1 METQTL
7 PEGTALDHR
16 TLNRSL
22 LARQFLLRRADVS
35 AEHVV
40 GHLVGLQAQE
50 PQDPYVALW
59 SRIAGFAPDELSGML
74 ADRRAVRMSL
84 LRWTVHLVTAEDCMV
99 LRPVVQDVLERR
111 LLGQFRRQLAG
122 LDLAEVAE
130 AGRAL
135 LTAGPLPASRLG
147 DGLRERWPERER
159 LPLSLAVTA
168 RVPTV
173 QPPPRGLWR
182 TSGAA
187 LQTPAEQWLGRS
199 FDFAEGAAP
208 DRTVLRYLAAFGPAT
223 AKDVAVWSGLTGVRA
238 VIERL
243 RPGLRV
249 YRDENGAE
257 LYDVPGAPFP
267 DRGTP
272 APARFLPQ
280 YDNIALSHADRS
292 RIMPP
297 APRAGASLPTL
308 PGSGSNRGFFLH
320 DGFVHGLWRIESS
333 RGAAVLHVLPYAP
346 LPRAARDALAAEGE
360 RLLAF
365 AAPGT
370 TGRETGREVRFT
382 A

>member
-1 METQTL
+1 METETV
-7 PEGTALDHR
+7 PEGTTLDRR

-35 AEHVV
+35 AEHVI

-59 SRIAGFAPDELSGML
+59 SRIADFEPGELSGML

-122 LDLAEVAE
+122 LDLTEVAA
-130 AGRAL
+130 AGRVL
-135 LTAGPLPASRLG
+135 LAGGPLSGSRLG

-187 LQTPAEQWLGRS
+187 LQTPAEQWLGRA
-199 FDFAEGAAP
+199 FDFAGDSAP
-208 DRTVLRYLAAFGPAT
+208 ERTVLRYLAAFGPA
-223 AKDVAVWSGLTGVRA
+223 AVRDVTVWSGLTGVRA
-238 VIERL
+238 VVDGL
-243 RPGLRV
+243 RPRLRV

-267 DRGTP
+267 APGTP
-272 APARFLPQ
+272 APPRFLPQ

-297 APRAGASLPTL
+297 APSPGTPVPAL

-346 LPRAARDALAAEGE
+346 LPRAAREALAAEGE
-360 RLLAF
+360 RLLEF

-370 TGRETGREVRFT
+370 TERQVRF
-382 A
+382 AGQ

>member
-1 METQTL
+1 METETV
-7 PEGTALDHR
+7 PEGTALDRR

-35 AEHVV
+35 AEHVL

-59 SRIAGFAPDELSGML
+59 SRIADFEPGELSGML
-74 ADRRAVRMSL
+74 TDRRAVRMSL
-84 LRWTVHLVTAEDCMV
+84 LRWTVHLVAAQDCMV

-111 LLGQFRRQLAG
+111 LLGQFRRQLDG

-130 AGRAL
+130 AGRVL
-135 LTAGPLPASRLG
+135 LAAGPLSASRLG

-182 TSGAA
+182 TPGAA
-187 LQTPAEQWLGRS
+187 LQTPAEQWLDRT
-199 FDFAEGAAP
+199 FEAAGDRGP
-208 DRTVLRYLAAFGPAT
+208 ERTVLRYLAAFGPA
-223 AKDVAVWSGLTGVRA
+223 AVRDVAVWSGLTGVRA
-238 VIERL
+238 VVDRL
-243 RPGLRV
+243 RPRLRV
-249 YRDENGAE
+249 YRDEHGAE
-257 LYDVPGAPFP
+257 LYDVPGTPFP
-267 DRGTP
+267 DPGTP
-272 APARFLPQ
+272 APPRFLPQ
-280 YDNIALSHADRS
+280 YDNIVLSHADRS
-292 RIMPP
+292 RIVPP
-297 APRAGASLPTL
+297 GPSSPVPAL

-320 DGFVHGLWRIESS
+320 DGFVGGLWRIESS
-333 RGAAVLHVLPYAP
+333 RGTAVLHLLPYAP
-346 LPRAARDALAAEGE
+346 LPSAARDALAAEGE

-370 TGRETGREVRFT
+370 TGGRVRF
-382 A
+382 AGQ

>member
-1 METQTL
+1 METETI
-7 PEGTALDHR
+7 PEGAVLDRR

-35 AEHVV
+35 AEQVV

-59 SRIAGFAPDELSGML
+59 SRIADFAPGELSGML

-84 LRWTVHLVTAEDCMV
+84 LRWTVHLVTAEDCMT

-135 LTAGPLPASRLG
+135 LAAGPLSASRLG

-187 LQTPAEQWLGRS
+187 LQTPAEQWLGRA
-199 FDFAEGAAP
+199 FDFAGDAAP
-208 DRTVLRYLAAFGPAT
+208 DRTVLRCLAAFGPA
-223 AKDVAVWSGLTGVRA
+223 AVKDVAVWSGLTGVRA
-238 VIERL
+238 VVDRL
-243 RPGLRV
+243 RPRLRV
-249 YRDENGAE
+249 YRDESGAE

-267 DRGTP
+267 DPATP
-272 APARFLPQ
+272 APPRFLPQ

-292 RIMPP
+292 RIMPHAPSPGAPPVP
-297 APRAGASLPTL
+297 AL

-346 LPRAARDALAAEGE
+346 LPRAARDPLAAEGE
-360 RLLAF
+360 HLLAF

-370 TGRETGREVRFT
+370 TGREVRFT